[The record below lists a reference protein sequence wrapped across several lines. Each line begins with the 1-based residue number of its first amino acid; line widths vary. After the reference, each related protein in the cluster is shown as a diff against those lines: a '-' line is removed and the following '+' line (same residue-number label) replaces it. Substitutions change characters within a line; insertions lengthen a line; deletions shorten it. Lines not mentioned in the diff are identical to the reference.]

1 MAIRL
6 VRHDTDTPSLSG
18 PAANERLTAWA
29 GAALFVLLA
38 AEGVTILAL
47 DRLLVPHVFIGLL
60 LIGPVLVK
68 LAGTGYRLAR
78 YYAGDHAY
86 VMAGPPQLLLRLLA
100 PFLVVATCFV
110 LGTGISL
117 LFVPESVR
125 SVIVFLHKA
134 SFAGWFV
141 LAAVHVLAYLRRIPR
156 LITADLPGRS
166 GPAVR
171 RGWAARVSAVTA
183 GVLFG
188 VVLASLLVT
197 RAQPWVQLL
206 RQRHHEH

>member
-68 LAGTGYRLAR
+68 LAGPGYRLAR